1 MEPIAIVM
9 KYYRMGDLDQ
19 FLSGRGVAAN
29 EYDYSKGQVVTLL
42 KQICQAITHMHLAG
56 SGHCDIKPG
65 NVLLDV
71 MDHQLSIVM
80 SDFGISRVLDPAKL
94 KVYFEVSNIK
104 GVSVGFAAPEVWAM
118 FRQKSQ
124 KISDPQVIKGSDTYA
139 LAETF
144 LAMMTRRKPWN
155 V

>member
-1 MEPIAIVM
+1 MH
-9 KYYRMGDLDQ
+9 
-19 FLSGRGVAAN
+19 
-29 EYDYSKGQVVTLL
+29 
-42 KQICQAITHMHLAG
+42 QAG
-56 SGHCDIKPG
+56 FGHCDIKPG
-65 NVLLDV
+65 NVLLDIV
-71 MDHQLSIVM
+71 DRQLAIVM
-80 SDFGISRVLDPAKL
+80 SDFGISKVLDPSSL

-124 KISDPQVIKGSDTYA
+124 HIFDPQVIKGSDTYA
-139 LAETF
+139 LAVTF